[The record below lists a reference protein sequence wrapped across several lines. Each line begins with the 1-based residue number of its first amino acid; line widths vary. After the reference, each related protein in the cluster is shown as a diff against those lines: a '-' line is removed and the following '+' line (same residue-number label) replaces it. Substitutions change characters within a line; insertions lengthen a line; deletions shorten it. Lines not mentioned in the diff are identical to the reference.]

1 MNIRA
6 ALCALGAGSFIV
18 SMPAYAQEW
27 YVSGSVGY
35 LMQNDSSNTGATGA
49 FTTGNGAPALPFGTP
64 VAAGTPYGW
73 ETEFDSGYSV
83 AGEFGTSYGNGFR
96 SGIEL
101 VFSKADVDTH
111 RRVNVAGTV
120 IDGVDAAVLT
130 GSATQLGVTVG
141 DVVAAPDG
149 DKIEATSLFA
159 NLYYDFNRNGMISPY
174 VGAGIGYSDVQVTYR
189 PSGVSIID
197 DSEGKLAYQLKAGAT
212 WAVSDR
218 IDLFGEAAYRTTDDI
233 SVSNKLFPGSLEIE
247 NTQTVLS
254 LGARYRFGG

>member
-18 SMPAYAQEW
+18 SMPAHAQEW

-64 VAAGTPYGW
+64 VATGTPYGW
-73 ETEFDSGYSV
+73 ETEFDTGYSV
-83 AGEFGTSYGNGFR
+83 AGEFGTAYGNGFR

-130 GSATQLGVTVG
+130 GSDTQLGVTVG

-149 DKIEATSLFA
+149 DKIEVTSLFA
-159 NLYYDFNRNGMISPY
+159 NLYYDFNRDGMISPY

-212 WAVSDR
+212 WAISER

-233 SVSNKLFPGSLEIE
+233 SVRNQLFPGSLEIE